1 MQTLLLMTNNTE
13 HVQLSCHHYE
23 DLWSNFSS
31 PSQVYL
37 FTTLETFEDLLV
49 KFEKY
54 SIDHSIIV
62 FYDFDWT
69 GNVVI

>member
-1 MQTLLLMTNNTE
+1 M
-13 HVQLSCHHYE
+13 
-23 DLWSNFSS
+23 
-31 PSQVYL
+31 
-37 FTTLETFEDLLV
+37 FTTLETFEGLLV

-69 GNVVI
+69 GNVVIFKMKKEKEAGTPDKGYSKAAVNKILSTYT